1 MARNSTTVNSSH
13 ILLVEGE
20 DDRGFFEQVC
30 KSLQLN
36 PDIKVAPPKDYQ
48 ADYEETLRNGKQG
61 ALNLLEDLLTE
72 LLDESAAIKR
82 LALIIDADY
91 DTEEAKGLGYQKTI
105 KQICD
110 RVAEYNFGLVSN
122 QTRGLFFEHGD
133 GVAKFGLWI
142 MPNNEQDG
150 MLEDFIKTC
159 IKTNEQSLFTHAVQ
173 VVDDVPDKKFKSHH
187 YSKAQVNTWLAWQKP
202 PGHGLYYS
210 VSDKL
215 LNDEHALFQDLTQWL
230 KQIFI

>member
-1 MARNSTTVNSSH
+1 MARNSTTVNSSYV
-13 ILLVEGE
+13 LLVEGE

-36 PDIKVAPPKDYQ
+36 PAIKVAPPKDYQ
-48 ADYEETLRNGKQG
+48 ADYEETLRNGKQA
-61 ALNLLEDLLTE
+61 ALNLLEDLLVE
-72 LLDESAAIKR
+72 LLDEAAPTQR
-82 LALIIDADY
+82 LAIIIIDADY
-91 DTEEAKGLGYQKTI
+91 EQENGLGYQKTI
-105 KQICD
+105 EQISE
-110 RVAEYNFGLVSN
+110 RVAEYDFSLVTN
-122 QTRGLFFEHGD
+122 QTGGLSFKHND
-133 GVAKFGLWI
+133 GVAEFGLWI
-142 MPNNEQDG
+142 MPNNLHDG

-159 IKTNEQSLFTHAVQ
+159 VKINEQPLFDHSVQ

-215 LNDEHALFQDLTQWL
+215 LDNEHALFQDLTQWL